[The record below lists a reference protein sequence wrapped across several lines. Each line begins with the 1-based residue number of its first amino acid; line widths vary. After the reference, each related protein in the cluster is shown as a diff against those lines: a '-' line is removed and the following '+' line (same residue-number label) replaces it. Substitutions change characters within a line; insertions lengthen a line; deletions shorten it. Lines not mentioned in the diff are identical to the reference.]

1 ADTFTAENKPMLF
14 SVANYLQSIPF
25 EVHAPTLT
33 AIKRVWGS
41 GGGALGVPCRNV
53 PDRPPFPFG
62 EGWNKDEAPEEELDT
77 FLRWKRRAS
86 QHYTELRAWRSKVRE
101 VGGLLKV
108 LRSEKS
114 TVWFP

>member
-1 ADTFTAENKPMLF
+1 LSVRRKAVNPLIATKRMRRGLRKDLADTFTAENKPMLF

-41 GGGALGVPCRNV
+41 GGSALGVPCRNV

-77 FLRWKRRAS
+77 FLR
-86 QHYTELRAWRSKVRE
+86 
-101 VGGLLKV
+101 
-108 LRSEKS
+108 
-114 TVWFP
+114 